1 MNPFIIERRATSIDD
16 LQARFHIIDA
26 KRLED
31 FGRVLLE
38 CGRQFDAERAF
49 AFANEHRMVADRLS
63 GAVAIGAGEDDAKV
77 TLAAKQDA
85 ATKLIAFAAR
95 TDEDAAATRSAIA
108 FGGPLP
114 VRADCN
120 PFANAEFAPLR
131 EDRKVRS

>member
-1 MNPFIIERRATSIDD
+1 MTNPYILDRRAASVED
-16 LQARFHIIDA
+16 LKATFEIIFA
-26 KRLED
+26 KRLEYIAS
-31 FGRVLLE
+31 FVE
-38 CGRQFDAERAF
+38 PHHPAIAELALSW
-49 AFANEHRMVADRLS
+49 ASEHRMVADRLS

-95 TDEDAAATRSAIA
+95 TDEDAEATRSAIA